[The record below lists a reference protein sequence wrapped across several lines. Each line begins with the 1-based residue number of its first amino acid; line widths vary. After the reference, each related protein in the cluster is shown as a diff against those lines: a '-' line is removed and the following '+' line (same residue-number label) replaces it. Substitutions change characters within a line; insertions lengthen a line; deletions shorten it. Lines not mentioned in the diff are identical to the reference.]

1 MCVCVSR
8 FRFLDD
14 LYAKARNYLLR
25 YFIEVAAKNKDILEM
40 GLKDFY
46 DIISDDELNTR
57 EEDHVWK
64 LCIKWIDYDPEN
76 RKQYVAQLMQGVRLG
91 LMTPKVCTYIHT
103 YVPSCKN

>member
-1 MCVCVSR
+1 MHLVHSIVVGNR

-40 GLKDFY
+40 NLKDFY

-57 EEDHVWK
+57 EEDNVWK
-64 LCIKWIDYDPEN
+64 LCIKWIDHDPEN
-76 RKQYVAQLMQGVRLG
+76 RKQHVSQLMQGVRLG
-91 LMTPKVCTYIHT
+91 LMTPMVG
-103 YVPSCKN
+103 